1 MIEYEVVLAD
11 GRIVTANKAQN
22 PDLWKALK
30 GGGGNF
36 GIVTNLVFST
46 FPLGKIWASDVQYLG
61 SAVDSTANALYN
73 FAANPD
79 YDPHAAVLVTY
90 HYSPSTGGIPVI
102 AAEYTYDLPVPDA
115 PAFEGFSGL
124 PDKVGNASAITTL
137 PEFSVVADGT
147 SPDGYQ

>member
-11 GRIVTANKAQN
+11 GRIVTANKVQN
-22 PDLWKALK
+22 TDLWKALK

-46 FPLGKIWASDVQYLG
+46 FPLGQIWVSDVQYLG
-61 SAVDSTANALYN
+61 SAVNPTAQALYN
-73 FAANPD
+73 FAANAE
-79 YDPHAAVLVTY
+79 YDPHAATLVTY
-90 HYSPSTGGIPVI
+90 HYSSATGGNPVI
-102 AAEYTYDLPVPDA
+102 AIEYTYDLPVPNA
-115 PAFEGFSGL
+115 PVFDEFSAL
-124 PDKVGNASAITTL
+124 PDQIGNVSVITTL